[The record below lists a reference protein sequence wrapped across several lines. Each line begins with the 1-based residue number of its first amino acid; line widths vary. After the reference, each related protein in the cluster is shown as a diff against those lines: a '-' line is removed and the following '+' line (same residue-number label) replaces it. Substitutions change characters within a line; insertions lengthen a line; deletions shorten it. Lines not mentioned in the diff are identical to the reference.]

1 MKLLSPD
8 SQSRYDF
15 VAILLHWVMVA
26 GLLWLIFTAHFEGV
40 TDADM
45 QDRIKLHSGV
55 GMSVG
60 LAGLFRL
67 FWRLQKPRPNISVSG
82 PAWQKKIAAIVV
94 NVFYALFLL
103 MPLVGFILAGIV
115 SYPVQVFGLFDVSG
129 WLNDNPGAAGLMNSV
144 HGFLADTLLVFAA
157 IHAGAALYHH
167 FHLKDDVLAA
177 MIPFLNRRQDSDK
190 DGRDEHSG

>member
-1 MKLLSPD
+1 MTLLSSN
-8 SQSRYDF
+8 SQARYDV

-40 TDADM
+40 TDAKM
-45 QDRIKLHSGV
+45 QDRIKLHSGI

-67 FWRLQKPRPNISVSG
+67 FWRLRNPRPNVSVSG
-82 PAWQKKIAAIVV
+82 PAWQKKIAAGVV

-115 SYPVQVFGLFDVSG
+115 SYPVRVFGLFNASG
-129 WLNDNPGAAGLMNSV
+129 WLNDNPGAADVMNSV

-167 FHLKDDVLAA
+167 FQLKDDVLAG
-177 MIPFLNRRQDSDK
+177 MIPFLKRRQDSD
-190 DGRDEHSG
+190 